1 VGMAVQGAHAA
12 LGARR
17 YPPAALEYDRE
28 LGAAARHLPAGDAH
42 GEARGGGERPSYDA
56 LRQMVE
62 PALGWD
68 CLEPSAI
75 QQAALCSQGSLLPPA
90 VKVHAV

>member
-1 VGMAVQGAHAA
+1 MAANGNHTA

-17 YPPAALEYDRE
+17 YPPAALEFDRD
-28 LGAAARHLPAGDAH
+28 LSAAARQLPPG
-42 GEARGGGERPSYDA
+42 GEARGSGERPTYDS
-56 LRQMVE
+56 LRKMVE

-75 QQAALCSQGSLLPPA
+75 QHAALCAQGSLLPPA
-90 VKVHAV
+90 VKVQTV